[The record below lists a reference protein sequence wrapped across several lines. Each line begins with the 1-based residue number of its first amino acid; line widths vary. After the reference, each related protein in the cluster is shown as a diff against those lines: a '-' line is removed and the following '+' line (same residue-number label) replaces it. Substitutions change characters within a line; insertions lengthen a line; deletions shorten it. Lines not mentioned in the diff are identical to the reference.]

1 MLVLADDPKLGEPL
15 YARVGTEA
23 IAEGRRIRFDRP
35 GYKGKPRFR
44 IVYDLLPNEGNPE
57 RALVYIVAEREH
69 VYTIA
74 STRILGGL
82 ES

>member
-1 MLVLADDPKLGEPL
+1 MLSLAENPKLGEPL
-15 YARVGTEA
+15 HARVGTEA

-35 GYKGKPRFR
+35 GHRGKPRFR
-44 IVYDLLPNEGNPE
+44 IVYDLLPSEGNPE

-74 STRILGGL
+74 SARVLRGL
-82 ES
+82 EP